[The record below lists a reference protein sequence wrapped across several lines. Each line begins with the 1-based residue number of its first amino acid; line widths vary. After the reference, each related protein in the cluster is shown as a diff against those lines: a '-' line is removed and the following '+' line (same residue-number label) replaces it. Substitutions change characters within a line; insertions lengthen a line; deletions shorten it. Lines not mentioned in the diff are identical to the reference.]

1 MKKVFAFFAVAAA
14 LVACKPEN
22 LDTTFEVKPAL
33 ATIEVK
39 CVDVVSGEVK
49 TPTLTSTAG
58 VVSGSTVKI
67 TGNPTIAEQDV
78 TITAAYEGKN
88 YSSTVKV
95 DALRANGKGYYTT
108 LILLG
113 DSYAKDFQYELVLR
127 EVKKG
132 TSKVFSNFTPYNHAA
147 HVQHSY
153 THDGHVFDSWARND
167 SEWMLE
173 ASFDYPV
180 SLALN
185 FFTMIPVTK
194 ESAEH
199 INIINSYEQAFKT
212 IPWEALGYEGT
223 DVFETKISA
232 YCLYLGYVYR
242 RIDNL
247 LYDLVVTSKKDPS
260 LNAAI
265 ATFYVTAKHTSD
277 VNILEIADPEGHG
290 HFVPGHGHV
299 DAHGH
304 GLDNNAGGGIVFAD

>member
-1 MKKVFAFFAVAAA
+1 MKKVFAFLAVAAA

-22 LDTTFEVKPAL
+22 LDTTFEVKPAV

-58 VVSGSTVKI
+58 VVSGSTVTI

-78 TITAAYEGKN
+78 TVTAAYEGKT

-113 DSYAKDFQYELVLR
+113 TSYAKDFEYELVAG
-127 EVKKG
+127 EWEKG
-132 TSKVFSNFTPYNHAA
+132 QSKVFSNFTPYNHAA

-173 ASFDYPV
+173 AKFDYPV
-180 SLALN
+180 LLSLHSY
-185 FFTMIPVTK
+185 TMIPVTK
-194 ESAEH
+194 DAADH
-199 INIINSYEQAFKT
+199 VNIISSYEKAFKL
-212 IPWEALGYEGT
+212 IPWDKLSYEGT

-242 RIDNL
+242 RIDRL
-247 LYDLVVTSKKDPS
+247 PYDLVVTSKKDSS
-260 LNAAI
+260 LKATI
-265 ATFYVTAKHTSD
+265 ATFYVTANHTSD
-277 VNILEIADPEGHG
+277 VNILEIADPAGHG
-290 HFVPGHGHV
+290 HYVPGHGHV